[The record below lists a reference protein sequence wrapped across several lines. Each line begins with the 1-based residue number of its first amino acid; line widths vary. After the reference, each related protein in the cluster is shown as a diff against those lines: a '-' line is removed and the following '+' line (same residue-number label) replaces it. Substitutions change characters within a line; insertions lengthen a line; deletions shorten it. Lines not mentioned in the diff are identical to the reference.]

1 MVSIFVYQKV
11 QILPLLLQKIV
22 LSRIP
27 LIQNNVKLAKRITRW
42 IQLVNAQ
49 SVQRVIL
56 QQPIR
61 MRISYL
67 IKMLRNKIRWRN
79 RNMFKM

>member
-56 QQPIR
+56 R
-61 MRISYL
+61 TAYKNAYL
-67 IKMLRNKIRWRN
+67 LLNQDAQK
-79 RNMFKM
+79 